1 MTVWASLL
9 QSRFHGLP
17 DRPVKNGHGLTH
29 IDHVYVTGNI
39 AGTPNIK
46 ASMNDGYN
54 VGLEI
59 AKTHK
64 PSPYR
69 LQACVG
75 IVGAGPAGIGVAMA
89 LEHHNISFVIW
100 EQGQIFQSIASYT
113 EGKQI
118 YARPNEWS
126 LPENLWFED
135 GPKEKLLKRWESEIF
150 HLKNHIRTHHK
161 VVDIHKYNDVFNVYI
176 EHQSVQSTVKVGVV
190 VLATGTQVQP
200 KKLNIAGESLAQIDH
215 SMHSAKDYQ
224 GKRVAVIGGGSSSL
238 EATLTLLKQGTPCTL
253 IHRGDQFSKAAPALV
268 SELKEWKESDLLEI
282 MMTSTVTQFTPF
294 PHSSSTIT
302 IAIRNSQTKNTQ
314 HIVVDKALVLI
325 GGTPHSALLESID
338 LKTEQHN
345 NSRLLWW
352 LPFVALVYIFYLF
365 KSGVQES
372 CFTAECLTT
381 AIEAKRHYFPLNL
394 QWFTHLPSL
403 LQVDL
408 GFRVVDG
415 AFWGTL
421 MYSLCITGFG
431 VKAMTKYRSIT
442 QRKRYLS
449 LIIFQLIFLFGI
461 PEVIAPWIISTGT
474 GLDFFG
480 GERPWK
486 LYSMVIPWPLSLYS
500 VVDSPSYIEHPNSI
514 SIALMWMGFGA
525 AVSFIAIPLYV
536 KKQGQ
541 RFCSYLCGCGG
552 LAETLGDAF
561 RTLAPKGD
569 VAKKLEQ
576 MGRWVWLLAIFV
588 TGLILNDAW
597 QLIAS
602 PALFHAKLF
611 AEKWYSLMVDFW
623 LASVVGVALY
633 PYFGNR
639 VWCRFICPLRAYME
653 TIAKYTTK
661 LSIEAND
668 TCIGCYEC
676 TRQCQMGIPVH
687 EFALRQHSLNN
698 QNSACIQCGICIE
711 VCPLD
716 VLSIG
721 EAGTP
726 IRVDTKDLLTPPKEP
741 WSRV

>member
-1 MTVWASLL
+1 MTIWSSLL

-17 DRPVKNGHGLTH
+17 DRPIKNARGQTH
-29 IDHVYVTGNI
+29 IERVYVTGNI
-39 AGTPNIK
+39 AGAPNIK
-46 ASMNDGYN
+46 SSILDGYN

-59 AKTHK
+59 AKVHRL
-64 PSPYR
+64 SPYR

-75 IVGAGPAGIGVAMA
+75 IIGAGPAGIGVAMA

-100 EQGQIFQSIASYT
+100 EQGQIFQSISSYT

-118 YARPNEWS
+118 YALPKEWT
-126 LPENLWFED
+126 LPENLWFQD
-135 GPKEKLLKRWESEIF
+135 GPKEELLKRWDSEIF
-150 HLKNHIRTHHK
+150 HLKKDIKTNHK
-161 VVDIHKYNDVFNVYI
+161 VVDIHKYNDVFNVYV
-176 EHQSVQSTVKVGVV
+176 EHQNEQTIAKVGIV

-200 KKLNIAGESLAQIDH
+200 KKLEVEGESLPQVDH
-215 SMHSAKDYQ
+215 SMHSAKDYCD
-224 GKRVAVIGGGSSSL
+224 KRVAIIGGGSSSL
-238 EATLTLLKQGTPCTL
+238 EATLTLLKQGTHCTL
-253 IHRGDQFSKAAPALV
+253 IHRGDQFSKAAPALIKA
-268 SELKEWKESDLLEI
+268 LAEWNDSDLLTI
-282 MMTSTVTQFTPF
+282 MMTSTVTSFKPF
-294 PHSSSTIT
+294 PHSTSAIT
-302 IAIRNSQTKNTQ
+302 AAIQNTQ
-314 HIVVDKALVLI
+314 TNKRHHLVVDKALVLI
-325 GGTPHSALLESID
+325 GGTPHSDLLSTIEV
-338 LKTEQHN
+338 KTEQKDH
-345 NSRLLWW
+345 SRLLWW
-352 LPFVALVYIFYLF
+352 LPFIALVYIFYLF
-365 KSGVQES
+365 KSGLQES
-372 CFTAECLTT
+372 CVTAECLSTVV
-381 AIEAKRHYFPLNL
+381 EAKRHYFPLNIE
-394 QWFTHLPSL
+394 WFTKLPSL

-408 GFRVVDG
+408 GFRIVDG

-421 MYSLCITGFG
+421 LYSLCITGFG
-431 VKAMTKYRSIT
+431 LKAMIKYRSIT

-449 LIIFQLIFLFGI
+449 LIAFQLVFLFGI
-461 PEVIAPWIISTGT
+461 PEIIAPWIISTGT

-486 LYSMVIPWPLSLYS
+486 VYSMVIPWPLSLYS
-500 VVDSPSYIEHPNSI
+500 IVDSPSYMDHPNNV

-525 AVSFIAIPLYV
+525 VISFIAIPLYV
-536 KKQGQ
+536 KYQGQ

-561 RTLAPKGD
+561 RTLAPKGNM
-569 VAKKLEQ
+569 AKKIEK
-576 MGRWVWLLAIFV
+576 MGRWVWILAIVV

-597 QLIAS
+597 QLISS
-602 PALFHAKLF
+602 PALFHTKLF

-639 VWCRFICPLRAYME
+639 VWCRFVCPLRAYME
-653 TIAKYTTK
+653 TIAKHTTK

-716 VLSIG
+716 VLNIG

-726 IRVDTKDLLTPPKEP
+726 VRVNLNDILAPPKEP
-741 WSRV
+741 WSRA